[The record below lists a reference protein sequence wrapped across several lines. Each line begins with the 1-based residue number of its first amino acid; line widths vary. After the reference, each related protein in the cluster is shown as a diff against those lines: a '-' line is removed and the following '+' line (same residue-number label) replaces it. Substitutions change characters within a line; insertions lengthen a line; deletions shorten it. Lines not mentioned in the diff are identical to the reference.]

1 MQEEIASTAHLFEIS
16 NRPIDPRADIPRKAT
31 SSTQA
36 AILKL
41 LAAAT
46 GTRIVSTDPSER
58 IAIGLAFGMFSFGLF
73 EPSLPIG
80 KIVVAKA
87 VPVR

>member
-1 MQEEIASTAHLFEIS
+1 MLE
-16 NRPIDPRADIPRKAT
+16 
-31 SSTQA
+31 
-36 AILKL
+36 L

-46 GTRIVSTDPSER
+46 GTRIVSTHPSER
-58 IAIGLAFGMFSFGLF
+58 IAIGFAFRRFSFGLF

-87 VPVR
+87 IPVR